1 MVLLLKTKFSS
12 TIYYRLG
19 ILSIIAI
26 AIAVTTHIQKPNIF
40 TYSSLINSKNQSN
53 LTQSIRRTSNTAC
66 IVYLEQISGRLGN
79 KLFMVASAYGLAR
92 LHSCH
97 LYLTPAIINEMKL
110 VFIFDLSPVLI
121 STNMLNSIINN
132 TATPI
137 TRTMQSVGC
146 QYVPELKRPNAISL
160 GHIFELRGYWQ
171 SYLHF
176 HKHSYELQ
184 NHIFVARQPVIEKV
198 SKLFINIYEQQFKL
212 KPQFSLDNHQLF
224 KKQLAESKWTTW
236 IGIHV
241 RRLDFFHLNF
251 SSSEQYL
258 FFAVK
263 YYRKRYPNASFIV
276 ASDDKGYCR
285 NLFHDQANVFIT
297 PESFSEVDDLI
308 TLSFCQHSIITG
320 GTFGWWAAY
329 LANGYVIHDKVY
341 PSGCVRR
348 EHYYPPWFLIDGYV
362 RAHKNSANILR

>member
-1 MVLLLKTKFSS
+1 MVLLQKTKFPS

-19 ILSIIAI
+19 ILFIIAI
-26 AIAVTTHIQKPNIF
+26 AIAVTMHIQKQNPF
-40 TYSSLINSKNQSN
+40 TYSFLVNSKNQSN
-53 LTQSIRRTSNTAC
+53 LTQSIRQTRNTAC
-66 IVYLEQISGRLGN
+66 IVYLEHISGRLGN

-137 TRTMQSVGC
+137 TTTMKSVGC
-146 QYVPELKRPNAISL
+146 QYIPELKRPNAISL

-184 NHIFVARQPVIEKV
+184 NRIFVAKQLVIEKV
-198 SKLFINIYEQQFKL
+198 SKLFINIYEQQFKF
-212 KPQFSLDNHQLF
+212 KPQFSLNNHQLF
-224 KKQLAESKWTTW
+224 KKQLSESKWTTW

-241 RRLDFFHLNF
+241 RRSDFVHLNF

-258 FFAVK
+258 YFAVK

-276 ASDDKGYCR
+276 ASDDKRYCK
-285 NLFHDQANVFIT
+285 NLFHNQTNVFIT
-297 PESFSEVDDLI
+297 PESFSEGDDLI
-308 TLSFCQHSIITG
+308 ALSFCQHSIITG

-362 RAHKNSANILR
+362 RAYQNSANILR

>member
-198 SKLFINIYEQQFKL
+198 SKLFINIYEQQFNFR
-212 KPQFSLDNHQLF
+212 PQFSLDNHQLF
-224 KKQLAESKWTTW
+224 KKQLAESKRTTW
-236 IGIHV
+236 IGIHIQ
-241 RRLDFFHLNF
+241 RRSHFFC
-251 SSSEQYL
+251 
-258 FFAVK
+258 VK
-263 YYRKRYPNASFIV
+263 YASSDEYLLSAIEYYRNLYSNVSFIV
-276 ASDDKGYCR
+276 ASDDRRYCR
-285 NLFHDQANVFIT
+285 NLFRNQANVFLT
-297 PESFSEVDDLI
+297 PKSFSEADDLI
-308 TLSFCQHSIITG
+308 ALSFCQHSIVTG

-329 LANGYVIHDKVY
+329 LADGLVIHDKVY
-341 PSGCVRR
+341 PSLCKQH
-348 EHYYPPWFLIDGYV
+348 EHYYPPWFLIP
-362 RAHKNSANILR
+362 